1 MFKVGDRIK
10 CIDIVGGTNLKLGN
24 SYLIIE
30 VKDMCYWLENAG
42 GGWFHTRFILDIKG
56 TRKQKLNKIC
66 LEKVIE

>member
-42 GGWFHTRFILDIKG
+42 GGWFHTR
-56 TRKQKLNKIC
+56 
-66 LEKVIE
+66 